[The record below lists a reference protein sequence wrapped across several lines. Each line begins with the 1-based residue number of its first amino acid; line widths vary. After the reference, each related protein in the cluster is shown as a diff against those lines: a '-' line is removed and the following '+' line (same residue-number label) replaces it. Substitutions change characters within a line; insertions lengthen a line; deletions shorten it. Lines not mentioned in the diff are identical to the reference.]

1 MKSEQKAILDA
12 CRIIVENQIKNLKY
26 NYYIDGIVI
35 KKNSDGT
42 YNIKNSGN
50 TFENIKA
57 RTGLVLSEGDSVQIM
72 IKNGDFNNK
81 FIDDQI

>member
-26 NYYIDGIVI
+26 NYYIDGVVI
-35 KKNSDGT
+35 KKNRDGT

-57 RTGLVLSEGDSVQIM
+57 RTGLTLNEGGSVQIM

-81 FIDDQI
+81 FIGDKI

>member
-1 MKSEQKAILDA
+1 MKSGQKAILDA

-26 NYYIDGIVI
+26 NYYIDGIVT
-35 KKNSDGT
+35 KKNGDGT
-42 YNIKNSGN
+42 YNRKNSGN
-50 TFENIKA
+50 TFANIKA

>member
-12 CRIIVENQIKNLKY
+12 CRIIVENQIKNLKF
-26 NYYIDGIVI
+26 NYYIDGII
-35 KKNSDGT
+35 TKKNDDGT

-57 RTGLVLSEGDSVQIM
+57 RTGLALSEGDSVQIM

-81 FIDDQI
+81 FIDDKM

>member
-26 NYYIDGIVI
+26 NYYIDGIVT
-35 KKNSDGT
+35 KKNGDGT

-57 RTGLVLSEGDSVQIM
+57 RTGLVFSEGDSVQIM

-81 FIDDQI
+81 FIDDTI

>member
-26 NYYIDGIVI
+26 NYYIDGVVT
-35 KKNSDGT
+35 KKNGDGT

-57 RTGLVLSEGDSVQIM
+57 RTGLTLSEGDSVQIM

-81 FIDDQI
+81 FIDDKI

>member
-26 NYYIDGIVI
+26 NYYIDGIVT
-35 KKNSDGT
+35 KKNGDGT

-50 TFENIKA
+50 TFGNIKA
-57 RTGLVLSEGDSVQIM
+57 RTGLILNEGDSVQIM

-81 FIDDQI
+81 FIDDKI